1 MFTYRSFLVG
11 GIMVAILVVG
21 IWLGSHLNQSPQII
35 PTASAQGVVVNQE
48 NPDLFKAAAFTV
60 GEGGAV
66 LYWWQIQN
74 NGLGKTIVFDSRTG
88 HVRERDF
95 RR

>member
-11 GIMVAILVVG
+11 GIMAAILAVG
-21 IWLGSHLNQSPQII
+21 FWLGSHLNQNPQIV

-74 NGLGKTIVFDSRTG
+74 NGLGKTIIFDSRTG
-88 HVRERDF
+88 HVHEREF